1 MHPAERNSDAV
12 ERKEMGLCSMRW
24 YDDNSMWG
32 GSGRWQEAVGNETQR
47 PRKSHGRFPSSGSWQ
62 PEERAVCPCPS
73 GTARRERGGPCQSV
87 YQSHRSKKPGQS
99 VARLPH
105 WLHAQQSS
113 LSNQLACNMRR
124 SKIMELFSG
133 GKQDYVLRNAKR
145 ATRKYTPN
153 TLKYLRGIETQRT
166 IFANQMGVFRDTRWT
181 SAHAELNTH
190 TLTCQD

>member
-1 MHPAERNSDAV
+1 
-12 ERKEMGLCSMRW
+12 MGLCSMRW

-32 GSGRWQEAVGNETQR
+32 GSACGQEAVGNETQR
-47 PRKSHGRFPSSGSWQ
+47 QRKSHGRFPSSGSWQ
-62 PEERAVCPCPS
+62 PEEGCVSLSISHCS
-73 GTARRERGGPCQSV
+73 ERGGPCQSV

-113 LSNQLACNMRR
+113 QSTPLASMGWNTRQRR
-124 SKIMELFSG
+124 NHGDFSG

>member
-1 MHPAERNSDAV
+1 
-12 ERKEMGLCSMRW
+12 MRW
-24 YDDNSMWG
+24 RGRKWGCVVWG
-32 GSGRWQEAVGNETQR
+32 GTMTTACEEDLAEGRKPWAMRHRDRERATVGSPHQEVGSQR
-47 PRKSHGRFPSSGSWQ
+47 
-62 PEERAVCPCPS
+62 RAVCPCPS
-73 GTARRERGGPCQSV
+73 GTARRERGLCQSV

-113 LSNQLACNMRR
+113 LSPHSLVWGCNMRR
-124 SKIMELFSG
+124 RRNHGAFSG

-145 ATRKYTPN
+145 VTRKYTPN

-181 SAHAELNTH
+181 SANAELNTH